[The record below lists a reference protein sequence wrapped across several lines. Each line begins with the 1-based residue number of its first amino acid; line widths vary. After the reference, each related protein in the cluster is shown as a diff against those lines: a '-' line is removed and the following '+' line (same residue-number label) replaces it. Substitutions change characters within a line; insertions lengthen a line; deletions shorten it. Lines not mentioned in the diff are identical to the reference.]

1 MLAWAVRSGMGGGFG
16 CFSVF
21 LSSLPLFFPFPLSS
35 LLSSVP
41 PLVSAFSAWLKLALA
56 LSMCRRCRCRLWL
69 IWAAASV
76 RLWLFSPCRLSSL
89 RSLLSCFC
97 FWVLAL
103 PARGAGSD
111 CFRLL
116 HGLRLLPWL
125 VLVLRQRGRLR
136 WDDLRPKGIRQNA
149 QIQAC
154 FIGCFFIGATVKF
167 YRFFEI

>member
-35 LLSSVP
+35 LLSSF
-41 PLVSAFSAWLKLALA
+41 LRLCLLFCMAEAGRLS

-89 RSLLSCFC
+89 RSLALLLLLGGCLWCWHFLPV
-97 FWVLAL
+97 VLAL
-103 PARGAGSD
+103 IVSVCSMVAAV
-111 CFRLL
+111 
-116 HGLRLLPWL
+116 PWL

-136 WDDLRPKGIRQNA
+136 WDDLRPKGVWQNA
-149 QIQAC
+149 QIQA
-154 FIGCFFIGATVKF
+154 
-167 YRFFEI
+167 